1 MNEKALSIAHNCE
14 ISLQITI
21 NLLNTLQINQF
32 IYKSKHFRIVYHL
45 NFILLLLLN
54 YFYFYFTFFENF
66 YFNCFY
72 CLLKQ
77 IIFSTFLFK
86 FYFKFQ
92 KQSHHYNK
100 KIRIQYNC
108 CFFVIELRINRL
120 DF

>member
-1 MNEKALSIAHNCE
+1 
-14 ISLQITI
+14 
-21 NLLNTLQINQF
+21 
-32 IYKSKHFRIVYHL
+32 
-45 NFILLLLLN
+45 
-54 YFYFYFTFFENF
+54 
-66 YFNCFY
+66 
-72 CLLKQ
+72 LLKQ